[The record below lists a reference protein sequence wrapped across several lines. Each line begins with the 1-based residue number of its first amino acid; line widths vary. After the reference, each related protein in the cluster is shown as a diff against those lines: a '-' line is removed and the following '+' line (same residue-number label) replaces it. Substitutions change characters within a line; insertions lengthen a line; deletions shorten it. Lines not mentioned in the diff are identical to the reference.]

1 LNHPSSIHQR
11 CSKEVNSFRDSP
23 YHNGTKVPFGKFPL
37 PRTLNWEKLC
47 FLGFRLV
54 WAPTDSGEYLGETM
68 SFDIQDQETV
78 NKLPRLSE
86 LHTAYGVQ
94 VNAIN
99 VHELFDLYESTG
111 FLYPEKA
118 VRLLPHLDRVKE
130 NWDRMLRAGES
141 LLYVLTAGDK
151 QKGRASLAVWRTTN
165 RGWTYQ
171 HLVSENNP
179 YASRAVMLAAKAA
192 SILKGSDE
200 SSQNWFRPEN
210 RFPAR
215 VFGSMMNSIGAN
227 LSSAHNYALFALPR
241 ALPFPSDPGIR
252 VVPYDSNRKA
262 DLCSLAAETKG
273 HVYVT
278 AEELEGVVQMETL
291 ELLYRRVGL
300 RRTRHIWLAYRKGK
314 SEPIGAVIAY
324 RGPLGLNFSFL
335 ENRCDLLLSPALR
348 EQEAQSTASA
358 LLASAVTVY
367 DNFELDEIPVVAGD
381 SAIPG
386 LLNLGAHF
394 IRQYCQCIWLRD
406 GYPRAYRHVDSFYS
420 KVLVRAERRGSNSL
434 FAFENS

>member
-1 LNHPSSIHQR
+1 
-11 CSKEVNSFRDSP
+11 
-23 YHNGTKVPFGKFPL
+23 
-37 PRTLNWEKLC
+37 
-47 FLGFRLV
+47 
-54 WAPTDSGEYLGETM
+54 M
-68 SFDIQDQETV
+68 SFDVLDQETV

-141 LLYVLTAGDK
+141 LLYVLTAGDR
-151 QKGRASLAVWRTTN
+151 QRGRASLAVWRTTN

-215 VFGSMMNSIGAN
+215 VFGSMIQTIGEN
-227 LSSAHNYALFALPR
+227 LSSAHHYALFALPR
-241 ALPFPSDPGIR
+241 ALSFPSGTGIR
-252 VVPYDSNRKA
+252 VVPYDSSCKA
-262 DLCSLAAETKG
+262 NLCSLAAETRG
-273 HVYVT
+273 QVYVA
-278 AEELEGVVQMETL
+278 AEEFAGDVHLEAL

-300 RRTRHIWLAYRKGK
+300 RRSRHIWLAYRKGTN
-314 SEPIGAVIAY
+314 EPIGAAIAY

-335 ENRCDLLLSPALR
+335 ENRCDLLLSPSLP
-348 EQEAQSTASA
+348 EPEVQSTAAA
-358 LLASAVTVY
+358 LLAAAVTAY
-367 DNFELDEIPVVAGD
+367 ENFELDEIPVVAGD
-381 SAIPG
+381 TSIPA
-386 LLNLGAHF
+386 LLNLGAQF
-394 IRQYCQCIWLRD
+394 IRQYCQCIWLRK
-406 GYPRAYRHVDSFYS
+406 GYPRAYRHVESFYS
-420 KVLVRAERRGSNSL
+420 KVLVRAEKHGSQSL
-434 FAFENS
+434 FAFENSR

>member
-1 LNHPSSIHQR
+1 
-11 CSKEVNSFRDSP
+11 
-23 YHNGTKVPFGKFPL
+23 
-37 PRTLNWEKLC
+37 
-47 FLGFRLV
+47 
-54 WAPTDSGEYLGETM
+54 M
-68 SFDIQDQETV
+68 SFADINDQETV

-86 LHTAYGVQ
+86 LNTAYGVQ
-94 VNAIN
+94 VNAIDVN
-99 VHELFDLYESTG
+99 QLFDLYECTG

-118 VRLLPHLDRVKE
+118 VRLLPHMDRVKE
-130 NWDRMLRAGES
+130 NWDRMLHAGES

-151 QKGRASLAVWRTTN
+151 QHGRASLAVWRTTN

-215 VFGSMMNSIGAN
+215 VFGSMIQSIGEN
-227 LSSAHNYALFALPR
+227 LSSAHSYALFALPR
-241 ALPFPSDPGIR
+241 ALPLPSDAGTR
-252 VVPYDSNRKA
+252 VVPYDSSRKA
-262 DLCSLAAETKG
+262 SLCSLAAETKG
-273 HVYVT
+273 HVYV
-278 AEELEGVVQMETL
+278 AGEELAGDVQPEAL

-300 RRTRHIWLAYRKGK
+300 RRSRHIWLAYRNGK
-314 SEPIGAVIAY
+314 NEPTGAAIAY

-335 ENRCDLLLSPALR
+335 ENRCDLLLSPSLP
-348 EQEAQSTASA
+348 EPEVQSTTAA
-358 LLASAVTVY
+358 LLAAAVTAY
-367 DNFELDEIPVVAGD
+367 ENFELDEFPVIAGD
-381 SAIPG
+381 TAIPA
-386 LLNLGAHF
+386 LLNLGAQF
-394 IRQYCQCIWLRD
+394 IRQYCQCIWLRK

-420 KVLVRAERRGSNSL
+420 KVLIRAKKSGLQSL

>member
-1 LNHPSSIHQR
+1 MAVTWCQVCPA
-11 CSKEVNSFRDSP
+11 
-23 YHNGTKVPFGKFPL
+23 TK
-37 PRTLNWEKLC
+37 
-47 FLGFRLV
+47 
-54 WAPTDSGEYLGETM
+54 DGEERWGEPM
-68 SFDIQDQETV
+68 SFDFLDQETV

-94 VNAIN
+94 VNAID

-151 QKGRASLAVWRTTN
+151 ECGRASLAVWRTTH

-179 YASRAVMLAAKAA
+179 YASRAVMLAAKAS

-215 VFGSMMNSIGAN
+215 VFGSMMQSIGST
-227 LSSAHNYALFALPR
+227 LSSAQTYALFALPR
-241 ALPFPSDPGIR
+241 ALSFPSEPGIR
-252 VVPYDSNRKA
+252 VIPYDANRKG
-262 DLCSLAAETKG
+262 DLCSLAAAARG
-273 HVYVT
+273 QIFAT
-278 AEELEGVVQMETL
+278 AEEFATDVPLEAL
-291 ELLYRRVGL
+291 ERLYRRVGL
-300 RRTRHIWLAYRKGK
+300 RRERHVWLAYGRGR
-314 SEPIGAVIAY
+314 SEPLGALIAY

-335 ENRCDLLLSPALR
+335 ENRCDLLLSPSLP
-348 EQEAQSTASA
+348 EIEVQSTAAA
-358 LLASAVTVY
+358 LLGMAGSVY
-367 DNFELDEIPVVAGD
+367 ENFELEDIPLISEGK
-381 SAIPG
+381 AIPTVM
-386 LLNLGAHF
+386 NLGAQF
-394 IRQYCQCIWLRD
+394 IRQYCQCIWLRG
-406 GYPRAYRHVDSFYS
+406 GYARAYRHIDGFYS
-420 KVLVRAERRGSNSL
+420 KVLARAEKRGTQSL
-434 FAFENS
+434 FEFENSR